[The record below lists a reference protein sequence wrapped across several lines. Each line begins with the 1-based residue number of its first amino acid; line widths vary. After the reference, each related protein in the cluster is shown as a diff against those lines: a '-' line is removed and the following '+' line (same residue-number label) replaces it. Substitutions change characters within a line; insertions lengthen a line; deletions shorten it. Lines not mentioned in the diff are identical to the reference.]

1 MFTASLAL
9 RVADSSLRSSGLRF
23 FDVIVL
29 SSSSSSSFPF
39 SFPLHR
45 LLRFSLLCPAQR
57 RRASSSSS
65 FRVAS
70 LLCGERATI
79 VRVVLF
85 LFFGVAIDD
94 DDDDDDDGG
103 SRRVRRRLVLNRW
116 WWWWWWWWWSSSSSS
131 SFCVVEGLEE
141 NRSFCFFARR
151 ERGAVEL
158 ERSWPPPLLSR
169 ASGGLVRWFW
179 WSSHVRACMSRRIKR
194 TRVIIFL
201 SRQKS

>member
-29 SSSSSSSFPF
+29 SSSSSSSSFPF

-45 LLRFSLLCPAQR
+45 LLRFSLLCPAPR

-65 FRVAS
+65 FRVAR
-70 LLCGERATI
+70 LLCGERTTI

-85 LFFGVAIDD
+85 LFFGVAVDD
-94 DDDDDDDGG
+94 DDDDDDDHDHD
-103 SRRVRRRLVLNRW
+103 RRRRLVLHR
-116 WWWWWWWWWSSSSSS
+116 WWWWWSSSSSS
-131 SFCVVEGLEE
+131 SFCVVEGLVE

-179 WSSHVRACMSRRIKR
+179 
-194 TRVIIFL
+194 
-201 SRQKS
+201 

>member
-116 WWWWWWWWWSSSSSS
+116 WWWSSSSSS
-131 SFCVVEGLEE
+131 TFCVVEGLEE